1 MSEGFNLIEKMEP
14 MARKAMAEM
23 EAMEKA
29 IHYNNRDDV
38 AKHLEN
44 AMQALTVVQSDLELH
59 DKWTKL
65 ASNETTE
72 QQLGQILKFDNT
84 EGNVTANDG
93 AIALG
98 VIRAGR
104 TDKIYRPH
112 RVY

>member
-1 MSEGFNLIEKMEP
+1 MERVRDMSEGFNLIKKMEP

-23 EAMEKA
+23 EAMENA

-38 AKHLEN
+38 AKHLE
-44 AMQALTVVQSDLELH
+44 LH

-65 ASNETTE
+65 ASNESAD

-84 EGNVTANDG
+84 EGNISANDG

-98 VIRAGR
+98 VVRAGR

-112 RVY
+112 TVY